1 MTNSQQEHGTFEC
14 HAFLHGVEKMNDNRE
29 VEAFE
34 FTIKNTDYFGH
45 TTDMIILVQNE
56 SVEKMIEKAF
66 SIIDRDIREEI
77 LMTVEDVQ
85 IHSEFE
91 NNDEEF
97 ENSINI
103 TYKDTRPSIND
114 RYIYDHIYCS
124 YDLAK
129 RLVSRDFKEIKC
141 LAVEFDSGPVSD
153 SRSYNMF
160 ELAEHSEFYIQKY
173 Q

>member
-1 MTNSQQEHGTFEC
+1 
-14 HAFLHGVEKMNDNRE
+14 MNDNS
-29 VEAFE
+29 FE
-34 FTIKNTDYFGH
+34 FTIKNTEFDKSVDD
-45 TTDMIILVQNE
+45 DMD
-56 SVEKMIEKAF
+56 VEKMIVKALC
-66 SIIDRDIREEI
+66 DRDIHLI
-77 LMTVEDVQ
+77 KKCDKGHNYYAIDVQ

-103 TYKDTRPSIND
+103 TYADMRPSIND

-141 LAVEFDSGPVSD
+141 LAVEFDSGPI
-153 SRSYNMF
+153 SRSYNMY
-160 ELAEHSEFYIQKY
+160 ELVEHSEFYIQKY

>member
-1 MTNSQQEHGTFEC
+1 
-14 HAFLHGVEKMNDNRE
+14 MNDNS
-29 VEAFE
+29 FE

-45 TTDMIILVQNE
+45 TIDMIVLVQNE
-56 SVEKMIEKAF
+56 SVEKMIERAV
-66 SIIDRDIREEI
+66 SIIDRDIHEGI

-103 TYKDTRPSIND
+103 TYKDTRPSVND

-141 LAVEFDSGPVSD
+141 LAVAFGASDSGPIST
-153 SRSYNMF
+153 SRSYNMY
-160 ELAEHSEFYIQKY
+160 ELVEHSEFYIQKWNELDKRY

>member
-1 MTNSQQEHGTFEC
+1 
-14 HAFLHGVEKMNDNRE
+14 MNDKF
-29 VEAFE
+29 FE
-34 FTIKNTDYFGH
+34 FTIKNTDYF
-45 TTDMIILVQNE
+45 DE
-56 SVEKMIEKAF
+56 SVEKMIEKALR
-66 SIIDRDIREEI
+66 DRDIHLI
-77 LMTVEDVQ
+77 KKCDKGHNHYAIDVQ

-91 NNDEEF
+91 NDDEEF

-103 TYKDTRPSIND
+103 TYADMRPSIND

-153 SRSYNMF
+153 SRTYNMY